1 MLILTTNRLRRF
13 DHAVMSRINL
23 AVRYPDL
30 NHEQKKQIFMH
41 FVRQLDE
48 DATADL
54 ARIERWIREED
65 TREELEGLNGGQI
78 RNILFSAA
86 RMTSEQEGGKLSL
99 EAITQLTQAT
109 KRFVTEIRAD
119 LDASR
124 QKNEPGYHM

>member
-1 MLILTTNRLRRF
+1 
-13 DHAVMSRINL
+13 
-23 AVRYPDL
+23 
-30 NHEQKKQIFMH
+30 MH

-48 DATADL
+48 DATADS

-65 TREELEGLNGGQI
+65 TREELEGLNGRQI

-99 EAITQLTQAT
+99 NAIKQLTQAT

-124 QKNEPGYHM
+124 QKNEPGYHL